1 MSIFR
6 KSRTIS
12 ELLDQHVEMVSSNEL
27 VVYITKPFRL
37 EEHIRPIGWR
47 ENKNGIAKMYKG
59 ELLLTPYGDLLASQA
74 LSNLARKARL
84 FWAHKSELKDFLAE
98 YHDSS
103 AKLEKE
109 IAECRRIT
117 NGYREKAD
125 WNKTA
130 ESFKSL
136 RLLLKRQSSLYGKM
150 FSERFGENE
159 GILYEEEIEEYYKK
173 IIENNSV
180 D

>member
-27 VVYITKPFRL
+27 VVYITKPFKL

-47 ENKNGIAKMYKG
+47 DNNGIAKMYKG
-59 ELLLTPYGDLLASQA
+59 ELLLTPYGDYLASQA
-74 LSNLARKARL
+74 LSILSRKAKL

-98 YHDSS
+98 YHDSR
-103 AKLEKE
+103 AKLETE
-109 IAECRRIT
+109 IAESRRIT
-117 NGYREKAD
+117 NEYREKAD

-136 RLLLKRQSSLYGKM
+136 RLLLERQSSLYGKM

-159 GILYEEEIEEYYKK
+159 GFLYEEEIEEYYKK
-173 IIENNSV
+173 IIENNSG